1 MSARLSSAS
10 PPACRG
16 RRPCRADRLPVAPL
30 VAIEPGTFPI
40 PHGPVPARLP
50 AAFLPSDSTASV
62 ISGPS
67 WYASSSVRTIT
78 PLLFTLALTLPGV
91 LACQPS
97 NPVKPSAVSVPGP
110 SSSAIPALP
119 YASVTIDGIPH
130 VQQRPDFGGEACLE
144 MALRWQGSS
153 VDQDQVFEASG
164 LDPSLGRGVHAQELR
179 VAIEHLGF
187 APSDAS
193 GTVAANDPGPLEAQW
208 AALHTDLLR
217 KVPSIVCTRINDRG
231 DTTEHFR
238 LVVGYDQAS
247 DEVLY
252 HDPAVVGGAY
262 LRMPR
267 GRFLSLWPLEYAAD
281 RWTVIRLPLVPLQ
294 VRKSAPP
301 VTATSPARVAQHVMQ
316 LWAKIGTSGF
326 TVLVEPPFVVIG
338 DEPAPVVKQRA
349 ESIVR
354 WAVTRLRR
362 DFFERDPDRLLDIW
376 LFRDAASYEANTQ
389 RLLHRRPPTPYGF
402 YAAESD
408 ALWMNIATGGG
419 TLVHEIVHPFMEANF
434 PQCPPWFNEGLGSLY
449 EQCED
454 RNGHIWGLTNWR
466 LESLQK
472 AIRSASVPPFESLMA
487 ADATTFY
494 EQDPGTHY
502 AQARYLCYYL
512 QEKGLL
518 RRFYREFLANS
529 AADPTGVQTLRSV
542 LGQQDLSAF
551 KRQWEQWVLGLRL
564 P

>member
-1 MSARLSSAS
+1 M
-10 PPACRG
+10 
-16 RRPCRADRLPVAPL
+16 PV
-30 VAIEPGTFPI
+30 T
-40 PHGPVPARLP
+40 R
-50 AAFLPSDSTASV
+50 
-62 ISGPS
+62 
-67 WYASSSVRTIT
+67 
-78 PLLFTLALTLPGV
+78 
-91 LACQPS
+91 
-97 NPVKPSAVSVPGP
+97 
-110 SSSAIPALP
+110 

-130 VQQRPDFGGEACLE
+130 VRQRPDFCGEACVE

-153 VDQDQVFEASG
+153 IDQDQVFEAAG
-164 LDPSLGRGVHAQELR
+164 IDPSLGRGVHAQELR

-193 GTVAANDPGPLEAQW
+193 TTVAANDPGSLEAQW
-208 AALHTDLLR
+208 GALHADLLR
-217 KVPSIVCTRINDRG
+217 KVPSIVCMRFDDRR
-231 DTTEHFR
+231 DVTEHFR

-247 DEVLY
+247 DEVIY
-252 HDPAVVGGAY
+252 HDPAVAGGAY

-267 GRFLSLWPLEYAAD
+267 GRFLLLWPLKYASD
-281 RWTVIRLPLVPLQ
+281 RWTVIRLPLVPVQ
-294 VRKSAPP
+294 IRRTAAP
-301 VTATSPARVAQHVMQ
+301 VTAMSPARVAQHLMKLRSTVG
-316 LWAKIGTSGF
+316 ISGF

-338 DEPAPVVKQRA
+338 DEPAPVVRRRA
-349 ESIVR
+349 EDIVR

-362 DFFERDPDRLLDIW
+362 DFFDRDPDRLLDIW
-376 LFRDAASYEANTQ
+376 LFRDAASYEANTE
-389 RLLHRRPPTPYGF
+389 RLLHRKPSTPYGF

-408 ALWMNIATGGG
+408 ALLMNIATGGG

-454 RNGHIWGLTNWR
+454 RDGHIRGLTNWR
-466 LESLQK
+466 LSSLQK
-472 AIRSASVPPFESLMA
+472 AIRRGAVPPFETLMA

-494 EQDPGTHY
+494 EKDPGTNY

-518 RRFYREFLANS
+518 QRFYRAFVANS

-542 LGQQDLSAF
+542 LGQQDLGAF
-551 KRQWEQWVLGLRL
+551 KTQWEQWVLGLRQ